1 MPEKTTQSKRTYTS
15 HIPEETRQHMRAAHQ
30 EFRDSIQSLLP
41 PQFLEHRRKARKE
54 MLLAWRSLI
63 DTTLEHLEEHEVK
76 AK

>member
-1 MPEKTTQSKRTYTS
+1 MPEKTTQTKIPYSS
-15 HIPEETRQHMRAAHQ
+15 HIPEETRQHIRSAHR
-30 EFRDSIQSLLP
+30 ELRDSIKSLLP